1 MQTIRIIAIG
11 KIKDAWLKHGI
22 DEYVKR
28 IQPMAKLQIIECE
41 EEKAPENLSK
51 KEEAMVKER
60 ECERLLQRIGKSE
73 YSIALNLEGM
83 SYTSPQLADTLQ
95 RLGVDGYSTVNFL
108 IGGSL
113 GLSDKLLEQV
123 QSHWCLSALTFPH
136 QLCRLILCEQLYRA
150 YSIQKN
156 LPYHK

>member
-11 KIKDAWLKHGI
+11 KIKDAWLKQGI

-28 IQPMAKLQIIECE
+28 LQPMAKVIIVECD
-41 EEKAPENLSK
+41 EEKAPESLSP
-51 KEEAMVKER
+51 KEEEMLKER
-60 ECERLLQRIGKSE
+60 ESERLWQRIGKSD
-73 YSIALNLEGM
+73 YSIALNLKGK

-95 RLGVDGYSTVNFL
+95 RLGVDGYSTINFL

-113 GLSDKLLEQV
+113 GLSDKVLEQV

-150 YSIQKN
+150 FSIQKN